1 MAMTMTLQELAPVV
15 PEIFILTMA
24 CVVLLIDL
32 FLKESQRNVS
42 YWLSQFTLLGAFL
55 LTYGLGPEGR
65 QLAFQGLFVNDGM
78 ADVLKVFIYGVVAA
92 VFLYSRQYLQDRAL
106 FQGEYYVLGLFAVL
120 GMMVMVSA
128 HNFLT
133 IYLGLE
139 LLSLSLYALVA
150 FNRDSSQ
157 ATEAAMKY
165 FVLGAIASGMLLYGM
180 SILYGLSGSLD
191 IAQVSDY
198 LVRGRSTG
206 QNVALLFGLSFIIV
220 GLAFKLGAV
229 PFHMWIPDVYHGAP
243 TSVTLFIGTAPKIAA
258 FAMVMRLLVEGL
270 GGLQSDWQQ
279 MLMILAMLSIAIGN
293 VIAIAQSNI
302 KRMLAYSTIS
312 HVGFIIL
319 AILAGTAEGYAAA
332 MFYTLV
338 YAIMALGAF
347 GMVLLLSRKG
357 FEAERLDDFKGLND
371 RNPWMAFI
379 MLLLMFSMAGVPP
392 TVGFYAKLSVLQA
405 VIKVEMVWLALYA
418 VVFTIIGA
426 FYYLRIIKLMY
437 FDRPVDTTPIAPQW
451 DMSVVLSTNGLL
463 MLLLGMFPGGMM
475 SLCAASIP

>member
-1 MAMTMTLQELAPVV
+1 
-15 PEIFILTMA
+15 
-24 CVVLLIDL
+24 
-32 FLKESQRNVS
+32 
-42 YWLSQFTLLGAFL
+42 
-55 LTYGLGPEGR
+55 
-65 QLAFQGLFVNDGM
+65 
-78 ADVLKVFIYGVVAA
+78 
-92 VFLYSRQYLQDRAL
+92 
-106 FQGEYYVLGLFAVL
+106 
-120 GMMVMVSA
+120 
-128 HNFLT
+128 
-133 IYLGLE
+133 
-139 LLSLSLYALVA
+139 
-150 FNRDSSQ
+150 
-157 ATEAAMKY
+157 
-165 FVLGAIASGMLLYGM
+165 
-180 SILYGLSGSLD
+180 LSGSLD
-191 IAQVSDY
+191 IVQVSDY
-198 LVRGRSTG
+198 LVRNTG
-206 QNVALLFGLSFIIV
+206 QNVALLFALSFIIV

-229 PFHMWIPDVYHGAP
+229 PFHMWVPDVYHGAP
-243 TSVTLFIGTAPKIAA
+243 TSVTLFIGTAPKIAV

-270 GGLQSDWQQ
+270 GGLHSEWQQ
-279 MLMILAMLSIAIGN
+279 MLVILTLLSIAIGN
-293 VIAIAQSNI
+293 VIAIAQTNI

-347 GMVLLLSRKG
+347 GMILLLSRKG

-426 FYYLRIIKLMY
+426 FYYLRVIKLMY
-437 FDRPVDTTPIAPQW
+437 FDRPVDTTPIVPQW

-475 SLCAASIP
+475 ALCAASINF